1 MKATK
6 AKPTR
11 FLSQIELMAW
21 EEGFQEG
28 FQQGVL
34 QNAREFLLVALEV
47 RFETVPR
54 EFVEVINNIADIPR
68 LKLLHRQAIAIPSLA
83 EFQQL
88 LATASDASDTGET
101 NTATDS
107 N

>member
-1 MKATK
+1 MKATE

-11 FLSQIELMAW
+11 FLSQIELMVW
-21 EEGFQEG
+21 EEG

-34 QNAREFLLVALEV
+34 STARELLLIALEA
-47 RFETVPR
+47 RFKTVPT
-54 EFVEVINNIADIPR
+54 ELIEVINNIEDAK
-68 LKLLHRQAIAIPSLA
+68 KLRQLLLQAIAIPTLA

-88 LATASDASDTGET
+88 LQTASDASDTGET